1 MKNFKKGLLMLAMLA
16 FGAALQAQQT
26 NGKAAHQI
34 VFQLSSS
41 DTLAWKGLMNNLR
54 HLKEGWGDKVTI
66 EVVAHGPGIE
76 LLMAAKT
83 TQREAIGRHKAAGIQ
98 FFACENTLKEKK
110 IPKEA
115 IIGEAGFVP
124 MGIGHIVERQEQGW
138 SYIKSGF

>member
-1 MKNFKKGLLMLAMLA
+1 MKKLTTILLLLA
-16 FGAALQAQQT
+16 FAAI
-26 NGKAAHQI
+26 GPAAHSQNAANRPTHRI
-34 VFQLSSS
+34 VMQLTSN

-54 HLKEGWGDKVTI
+54 HLKEGWGDNVTI

-115 IIGEAGFVP
+115 IISEAGFVP

>member
-1 MKNFKKGLLMLAMLA
+1 MRLLKTAILLLTLAA
-16 FGAALQAQQT
+16 YAYTTQAQNTPVHRMVMQ
-26 NGKAAHQI
+26 
-34 VFQLSSS
+34 VSSG

-83 TQREAIGRHKAAGIQ
+83 TQREAIARHKAAGIK

-115 IIGEAGFVP
+115 IISEAEFVP
-124 MGIGHIVERQEQGW
+124 MGLGHIVERQEQGW
-138 SYIKSGF
+138 SYIKAGF